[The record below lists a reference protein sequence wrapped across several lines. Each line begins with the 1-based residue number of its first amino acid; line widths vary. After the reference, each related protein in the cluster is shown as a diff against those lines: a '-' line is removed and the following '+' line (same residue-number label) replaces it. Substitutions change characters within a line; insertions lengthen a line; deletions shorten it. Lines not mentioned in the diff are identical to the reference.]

1 MYLFIIE
8 MFSLSTRGEWNRRLE
23 RSVTKWVS
31 LRDNR
36 VKNGLDFDLSSDKT
50 NIRED
55 KIATGSIY
63 WNVRVYNVAR
73 I

>member
-1 MYLFIIE
+1 
-8 MFSLSTRGEWNRRLE
+8 MFSLGLSRRGEWNRRLE
-23 RSVTKWVS
+23 RSVTKWFS
-31 LRDNR
+31 LRDKR

-63 WNVRVYNVAR
+63 WNVRAYNEAR

>member
-1 MYLFIIE
+1 MNLTKTSRE
-8 MFSLSTRGEWNRRLE
+8 KC
-23 RSVTKWVS
+23 TKWFP
-31 LRDNR
+31 LRDKR

-63 WNVRVYNVAR
+63 
-73 I
+73 